1 MLATW
6 KRHCVNFQVGVPM
19 EMQLSIYG
27 IAHFSKFLWA
37 SIIFRRTSRFLAL
50 FSSYSF
56 FKHFRISRSISL
68 QWPKNLRTLCSL
80 WHFLSRL
87 IMRLHSSVCRWGDR
101 SGCIFRSE
109 DFSSKTIWE
118 NFHLLGQLLS
128 LPPASFSSWPPY
140 GRNPTSFPNEVP
152 FFFSQN
158 LPWIWTNQLQAAR
171 GSSTTLQKHTWP
183 QPAQLLLIK
192 NPVLL
197 RRTDQKSAYRKR
209 LSR

>member
-1 MLATW
+1 MSFWGQKLTCEQLFYFFPTFSLPFWKLVCFRYIYFSTISQNQGWMLATW

-19 EMQLSIYG
+19 EMQLSMYG

-109 DFSSKTIWE
+109 DFSSKTIWG
-118 NFHLLGQLLS
+118 NFHLDKILLVLTI
-128 LPPASFSSWPPY
+128 LPIS
-140 GRNPTSFPNEVP
+140 
-152 FFFSQN
+152 
-158 LPWIWTNQLQAAR
+158 
-171 GSSTTLQKHTWP
+171 
-183 QPAQLLLIK
+183 
-192 NPVLL
+192 
-197 RRTDQKSAYRKR
+197 
-209 LSR
+209 